1 MSRYVPDSGDL
12 VWLNFT
18 PQAGHEQKGHRPAL
32 CVSPKAYNKLT
43 GLALFCPITS
53 KAKGYPF
60 EEPVHGGTIAGVVLC
75 DHIKSLDFNARKVSY
90 EARIPQLALDDIC
103 EKIKLL
109 IG

>member
-18 PQAGHEQKGHRPAL
+18 PQAGHEQRGHRPAL

-53 KAKGYPF
+53 KVKGYPF
-60 EEPVHGGTIAGVVLC
+60 EEPVRGGKISGVVLC
-75 DHIKSLDFNARKVSY
+75 DHVKSLDFNARKVSY
-90 EARIPQLALDDIC
+90 EASVPQVALDDIC
-103 EKIKLL
+103 DKIKVL

>member
-1 MSRYVPDSGDL
+1 MSNGGI
-12 VWLNFT
+12 
-18 PQAGHEQKGHRPAL
+18 APAL

-60 EEPVHGGTIAGVVLC
+60 EEPVHGGKIAGVVLC
-75 DHIKSLDFNARKVSY
+75 DHVKSLDYQARNVSR
-90 EARIPQLALDDIC
+90 ESSINQTALDSVC
-103 EKIKLL
+103 GKIKLL

>member
-12 VWLNFT
+12 AWLNFT
-18 PQAGHEQKGHRPAL
+18 PQAGHEQRGHRPAL
-32 CVSPKAYNKLT
+32 CVSPKAYNRLT

-60 EEPVHGGTIAGVVLC
+60 EEPICGGTISGVALC
-75 DHIKSLDFNARKVSY
+75 DHVKSLDFNARKVSY
-90 EARIPQLALDDIC
+90 EAKITQAALNEVCD
-103 EKIKLL
+103 KIKLL